1 MILLHCFIENLAL
14 GKPAWQV
21 NPLSSDYENS
31 ANRAVDG
38 RKSDLS
44 ELGGECTASSVGRTT
59 AMWWVDLGT
68 LQSIHHIIIQYAA
81 GNQVWGKFLSP
92 YSLKRHNY
100 I

>member
-44 ELGGECTASSVGRTT
+44 KFVGECTSSSFGRTT

-68 LQSIHHIIIQYAA
+68 LQNIDHIFIQYATA
-81 GNQVWGKFLSP
+81 NRVWG
-92 YSLKRHNY
+92 NY
-100 I
+100 YISIHY